1 LSISV
6 PRLKG
11 ARPTG
16 PLKTRVTR
24 VFVNSIPLRSRLR
37 ARHAARGINVRRLLK
52 AVFSAVFS
60 KKSCLCR
67 AFNPRG
73 TSVELHKLR
82 RRAAR
87 TQFMLGPELPHAYV
101 KRATR
106 GRLEAPCDPRA
117 RTNIAESKL
126 RQNVR
131 IHDLGA
137 ALVESGFITLG
148 EQSTALG
155 LPRSTTWTIV
165 SGNHKASGLS
175 VAIIIRLLSASH
187 LPALV
192 RIKLMSMKSSPASM
206 AITECNSSDL
216 RPASQHHKPTE
227 CRLCASPWLGH
238 GAK

>member
-1 LSISV
+1 
-6 PRLKG
+6 
-11 ARPTG
+11 
-16 PLKTRVTR
+16 
-24 VFVNSIPLRSRLR
+24 
-37 ARHAARGINVRRLLK
+37 
-52 AVFSAVFS
+52 
-60 KKSCLCR
+60 
-67 AFNPRG
+67 
-73 TSVELHKLR
+73 
-82 RRAAR
+82 
-87 TQFMLGPELPHAYV
+87 MLGPELPHAYV

-192 RIKLMSMKSSPASM
+192 RIKLMLMKSSPASM

-227 CRLCASPWLGH
+227 CRLCASPWLGR